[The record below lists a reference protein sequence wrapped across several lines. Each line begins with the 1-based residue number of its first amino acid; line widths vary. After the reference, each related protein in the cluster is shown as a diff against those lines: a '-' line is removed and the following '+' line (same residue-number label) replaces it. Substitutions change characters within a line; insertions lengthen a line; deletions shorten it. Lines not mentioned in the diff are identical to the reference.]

1 MWDLTVRLAYTSLL
15 TCYSSP
21 DFNFT
26 FTTLGAQGPSGP
38 TDISGYQGT
47 TLQGKVTL
55 DNGIQIWQVPMTGSY
70 VIEAWGA
77 SGAQGRG
84 ANETSRP
91 GGKGAYMKGTFNLTR
106 GTSLKILVGQAG
118 SIVNDSVPPLP
129 GGGGGGTFITFSS
142 NTALITAGGGGGGGA
157 MTGNSHDGDPGQI
170 TEEGSQS
177 GGSNGTGGTILTN
190 GSSSNLLE
198 VGAGGGLIG
207 DGENAKFG
215 KGGKSFVNGGEGGDF
230 NIGGKGGFGG
240 GGGGFLYPG
249 PGGGYSGGGV
259 MENQGQTIAGGGGS
273 FNNGGNPIK
282 KEGVKEGDGK
292 VIITL
297 VDPELQQ
304 T

>member
-1 MWDLTVRLAYTSLL
+1 MLTWDLTVRSAYTSLL

-26 FTTLGAQGPSGP
+26 FTTLGAQGLTGP
-38 TDISGYQGT
+38 TDTSGYQGT

-77 SGAQGRG
+77 SGAQGQG
-84 ANETSRP
+84 KNEARP

-106 GTSLKILVGQAG
+106 GTLLKILVGQAG
-118 SIVNDSVPPLP
+118 STGNVGAPPLP
-129 GGGGGGTFITFSS
+129 GGGGGGTFITSSS
-142 NTALITAGGGGGGGA
+142 NIALLVAGGAGGGGA
-157 MTGNSHDGDPGQI
+157 KTGNSYDGDPGQI

-177 GGSNGTGGTILTN
+177 GGSNGTGGAILRN
-190 GSSSNLLE
+190 GSLSDSFE

-207 DGENAKFG
+207 DGESTILAN
-215 KGGKSFVNGGEGGDF
+215 GGKSFINGGEGGHSSS
-230 NIGGKGGFGG
+230 GGMGGFGG
-240 GGGGFLYPG
+240 GGGGFHFPG
-249 PGGGYSGGGV
+249 AGGGYSGGGV
-259 MENQGQTIAGGGGS
+259 LENRSQTIAGGGGS

-297 VDPELQQ
+297 VDPELL
-304 T
+304 